1 MWWPMKSFKVL
12 SGYEF
17 VTAILPRQSASVVAH
32 EVLSSGAAHV
42 MTTSARGTLMQQH
55 WYQSFLPAISPEQ
68 EMLHFIVPGAE
79 VDRLMEEIVLVGK
92 LQLYGAGS
100 IFAIPCVE
108 LVCSDDY
115 PLWNPGD
122 YRFESVS
129 FDIKFKRDLKAL
141 IHTTDRGTAEPIAR
155 AAIKAGAQGATI
167 TYVRGYGLRDRLGL
181 LRITKRHEK
190 ELITVVVDEFDLDAV
205 FQGMA
210 QSGRVE
216 QPGSGFIY
224 QLPVSKGLTNLASV
238 FQAKKHSVSI
248 HQMVRAIDSL
258 SGGTQWR
265 ANPLH
270 VHDPR
275 AREFAT
281 NSRGLSRDL
290 TLLNVVSQRKDSE
303 TLLQLFLEQGVS
315 GASIS
320 NWRFTDAQASQSQA
334 GIRIIREFGC
344 LSLVSSTS
352 NVNRLMNVFRDAVTS
367 MDLRST
373 CCFTHHVPMVKTFAP
388 IR

>member
-1 MWWPMKSFKVL
+1 MKSFSVH

-17 VTAILPRQSASVVAH
+17 VTAILPRQSVNAVTQ
-32 EVLSSGAAHV
+32 EVLRSGASHV

-55 WYQSFLPAISPEQ
+55 WYQSVLPAISPEQ
-68 EMLHFIVPGAE
+68 EILNFIVPGEEA
-79 VDRLMEEIVLVGK
+79 DRLMEEIVIVGK

-100 IFAIPCVE
+100 IFATACDE
-108 LVCSDDY
+108 LVCADDY
-115 PLWNPGD
+115 PLWTPGD

-129 FDIKFKRDLKAL
+129 FDIKFKRDLTAL

-167 TYVRGYGLRDRLGL
+167 SYVRGYGLRDRLGL
-181 LRITKRHEK
+181 LRITKKHEK
-190 ELITVVVDEFDLDAV
+190 ELITIVVDEFDLEAV
-205 FQGMA
+205 FQAMSQA
-210 QSGRVE
+210 GRVE
-216 QPGSGFIY
+216 QPGRGFVY
-224 QLPVSKGLTNLASV
+224 QLSVSKGLTNLASV

-248 HQMVRAIDSL
+248 HQLVRAIDSL

-265 ANPLH
+265 ANPLL

-303 TLLQLFLEQGVS
+303 TLLQFFLEQGVS
-315 GASIS
+315 GASIC
-320 NWRFTDAQASQSQA
+320 NWRYTDAQSAQTQS
-334 GIRIIREFGC
+334 GIRINREFGC
-344 LSLVSSTS
+344 LTIVSSPS
-352 NVNRLMNVFRDAVTS
+352 NVTRLINVFREVVADNE
-367 MDLRST
+367 LRST
-373 CCFTHHVPMVKTFAP
+373 CCFTHQVPMVKTFAP
-388 IR
+388 IH